1 MHVLRASLRRSPSA
15 PLLLLVT
22 LVLFRVSLLFLDHV
36 LLLFSGS
43 LVWDSLSVASFLSVV
58 FLAGCRIRI
67 LLLFSASASFQLC
80 LPSVALLC
88 YLCLPS
94 FLSLG
99 SLLTSTS
106 VSLAFVPFDWFFA
119 PSLVSS
125 SLVLGF
131 LTLFLLGHFFVS
143 SVYWPCVVL
152 VHFLRNSV
160 ESQFLHDGVLPL
172 GRVIS
177 YGIFGYG

>member
-1 MHVLRASLRRSPSA
+1 M
-15 PLLLLVT
+15 
-22 LVLFRVSLLFLDHV
+22 
-36 LLLFSGS
+36 
-43 LVWDSLSVASFLSVV
+43 ASFLSVV

-67 LLLFSASASFQLC
+67 LILFSASTSFQLC

-99 SLLTSTS
+99 SQLPSTS
-106 VSLAFVPFDWFFA
+106 VSLASVPFAWYFA

-125 SLVLGF
+125 SLVFGF
-131 LTLFLLGHFFVS
+131 PTLFLLGHFFLS

-152 VHFLRNSV
+152 VHLLHNSV
-160 ESQFLHDGVLPL
+160 ESQLLHDGVLPL
-172 GRVIS
+172 GRVIL
-177 YGIFGYG
+177 YGFSWGGSGLVHLCPWSFIFFRFWLMVLFFSASALG